1 MGDYEVEGAFLRV
14 DEDER
19 SRTGANVVEH
29 GELRV
34 DGGERG
40 GTWLT

>member
-19 SRTGANVVEH
+19 SRTGVNLVEH
-29 GELRV
+29 GQLRV
-34 DGGERG
+34 DVG
-40 GTWLT
+40 